1 MTNNTDKILTDGYSK
16 SIDFLKE
23 CITPY
28 GFVASTNDVANYKRI
43 WGRDGSIMSIAALLT
58 DDAELITCTRD
69 TLETLM
75 KHQGPHG
82 EIPSNYDFKTGEIS
96 FGSTAGRVDSDLWF
110 LIACGQYLRKRED
123 KKIFNLAIE
132 SIEKVRFLL
141 GAWEFNSRGL
151 LYVPITGDWADEYV
165 HHGYILF
172 DQVLYYRAQLEVS
185 AIHKFLLKSSE
196 SELVEKSNHLKN
208 LIKTN
213 YWFDG
218 NEKNV
223 DMGYV
228 YHDIL
233 YKKGLKTSGEKNLKH
248 WYSFFTPAGYGYR
261 FDALA
266 NILVSLFGIATKEQS
281 DLVDEYIKSEV
292 LVDDVFLI
300 PAFHP
305 VITPQDK
312 NWEELKMSFS
322 YTFKNNPYEFHNG
335 GLWPFLTGFY
345 AADLARRGKTD
356 LAKKFLVGIH
366 KANKMKRHGRNWSF
380 SEYIHGK
387 KIIPEGMDHLG
398 WNAATAVIAHHAL
411 QGEHI
416 ISENDL
422 KEFN

>member
-1 MTNNTDKILTDGYSK
+1 MDNDNEKILSEGYSK

-23 CITPY
+23 CITDY
-28 GFVASTNDVANYKRI
+28 GFVASTKDVANYKRV

-58 DDAELITCTRD
+58 DDEELITCARD

-75 KHQGPHG
+75 KHQGLHG
-82 EIPSNYDFKTGEIS
+82 EIPSNYDFETGEIS
-96 FGSTAGRVDSDLWF
+96 YGGTAGRVDSDLWF
-110 LIACGQYLRKRED
+110 LIACGQYLRKIED
-123 KKIFNLAIE
+123 KTFFNLAIE

-141 GAWEFNSRGL
+141 GAWEFNTKGL
-151 LYVPITGDWADEYV
+151 IYIPITGDWADEYI

-196 SELVEKSNHLKN
+196 RKLVEKSNHLKN
-208 LIKTN
+208 LIRTN
-213 YWFDG
+213 YWFNT
-218 NEKNV
+218 NENNV
-223 DMGYV
+223 DMGDV
-228 YHDIL
+228 YHDVL
-233 YKKGLKTSGEKNLKH
+233 YKKGLETSGEKKLKH

-261 FDALA
+261 FDSLA
-266 NILVSLFGIATKEQS
+266 NIMVSLFGIADKEQS
-281 DLVDEYIKSEV
+281 DSVDEYVQSEV
-292 LVDDVFLI
+292 LVDEADLI

-312 NWEELKMSFS
+312 NWDELKMSFS
-322 YTFKNNPYEFHNG
+322 YTFKNKPYEFHNG
-335 GLWPFLTGFY
+335 GLWPFVTGFY
-345 AADLARRGKTD
+345 AADLARRGKID
-356 LAKKFLVGIH
+356 LAKRFLVGVH

-387 KIIPEGMDHLG
+387 KFVPEGMDHLG

-416 ISENDL
+416 ISETDL